1 VFDYL
6 WTVEKESIGLK
17 GNRKATERFAAVA
30 EIVKREMPDDEAIQK
45 KFTNRKT
52 PTTTRLTKCT

>member
-30 EIVKREMPDDEAIQK
+30 EIVKREMPDDEAI
-45 KFTNRKT
+45 
-52 PTTTRLTKCT
+52 